1 MNPNTAPTVVADDV
15 VVTMAYTLTVNGE
28 VIDSSEESDPLIF
41 LQGYRNII
49 PGLEKELYGMNIGD
63 TKKVIVKPEDGYG
76 DEDPEAFMEVPRN
89 EFPKEI
95 PMEEGIE
102 LEIRD
107 EDGEILL
114 ATIDRVT
121 KDTVRLNFNHPLAG
135 KTLEF
140 DVKILDLRAATEEE
154 VSHGHAHGGD
164 DELDEFEDLD
174 FEEEDEK

>member
-1 MNPNTAPTVVADDV
+1 MNQKAAPTVVADDV

-28 VIDSSEESDPLIF
+28 VIDTSEESDPLIF

-49 PGLEKELYGMNIGD
+49 PGLERELYGLNIGD
-63 TKKVIVKPEDGYG
+63 SKKVIVKPEDGYG
-76 DEDPEAFMEVPRN
+76 DEDPEAFMEVPRSD
-89 EFPKEI
+89 FPKEI
-95 PMEEGIE
+95 PLEIGTE

-107 EDGEILL
+107 EDDETLL

-121 KDTVRLNFNHPLAG
+121 KDSVRLNFNHPLAG

-154 VSHGHAHGGD
+154 LEHGHAHGG
-164 DELDEFEDLD
+164 
-174 FEEEDEK
+174 EEEDFDEFDFEDEEEN

>member
-1 MNPNTAPTVVADDV
+1 MNQKAAPTVVADDV

-28 VIDSSEESDPLIF
+28 VIDTSEESDPLIF

-49 PGLEKELYGMNIGD
+49 PGLERELYGLNVGD
-63 TKKVIVKPEDGYG
+63 SKKVIVKPEDGYG
-76 DEDPEAFMEVPRN
+76 DEDPEAFMEVPRSD
-89 EFPKEI
+89 FPKEI
-95 PMEEGIE
+95 PLEVGTE

-107 EDGEILL
+107 EDDETLL

-121 KDTVRLNFNHPLAG
+121 KDSIRLNFNHPLAG

-154 VSHGHAHGGD
+154 LEHGHAHGGEEED
-164 DELDEFEDLD
+164 FDEFEFED
-174 FEEEDEK
+174 EEEEN